1 MLVLPFALKCVTPAY
16 LGGSDNLKQ
25 AEFRLPSLKGV
36 LRYWWRQFQRQDN
49 MKDLFEKESVIFGST
64 EGRSRV
70 SLRVLNTEQELRD
83 LVESGPIGFDSKTA
97 EGLKYLFY
105 SCEQRGQKQP
115 GRHQRIKA
123 CAEIHMEMRL
133 TGTDRQNQEA
143 IMALYFAHTFGGLG
157 LRSRRGGGS
166 FSIVPQDAPS
176 KSAPLF
182 STKAKDVIDASQ
194 NPRSSLSLS
203 EWVSLIEP
211 MSPLNQAFTQTG
223 HFREVAGK
231 SGETPEYLLNR
242 IGIGMNKY
250 RSIWDHNQAPN
261 TSFRQEARALHS
273 GGSAGSYSGPNP
285 LSKSAFGLP
294 IIYRFKARDPKTGA
308 VLKVVGKSGKSGP
321 QPEAWSIE
329 LSPAIDERD
338 RRASPLFISIHQD
351 ANGIPYANLLI
362 LWDCFL
368 PDQEQVA
375 VTKVSSAS
383 GTTTKTS
390 LGTVDQPGVSTL
402 TDFLTNATF

>member
-1 MLVLPFALKCVTPAY
+1 
-16 LGGSDNLKQ
+16 
-25 AEFRLPSLKGV
+25 
-36 LRYWWRQFQRQDN
+36 

-70 SLRVLNTEQELRD
+70 SLRVLNTEQELMD
-83 LVESGPIGFDSKTA
+83 LAESGPISFDSKTA

-105 SCEQRGQKQP
+105 SCEQRARQP
-115 GRHQRIKA
+115 GRQRRIKSN
-123 CAEIHMEMRL
+123 AEIRVEMRL

-143 IMALYFAHTFGGLG
+143 VMALYFAQTFGGLG

-166 FSIVPQDAPS
+166 FSIVPQDVLPELIF
-176 KSAPLF
+176 LF
-182 STKAKDVIDASQ
+182 DTKAKDVIDASR

-211 MSPLNQAFTQTG
+211 GSPLYQAFTQTG
-223 HFREVAGK
+223 CFKEVPGNGK
-231 SGETPEYLLNR
+231 EKPEDLLNR
-242 IGIGMNKY
+242 IGIGMKKY
-250 RSIWDHNQAPN
+250 RSIWDHNQGPN

-308 VLKVVGKSGKSGP
+308 VLKVVGKSGKIGP

-368 PDQEQVA
+368 PDQEQIA

-390 LGTVDQPGVSTL
+390 LGTVNPPGVSTL